1 MYRYF
6 LEVQYKGTHFA
17 GFQKQLNATT
27 IQGCIED
34 ALKMVTKQQVEL
46 TCSSRTDAGV
56 HAMQN
61 FFHFDFETEFNSHWL
76 YNLNAILPADIVIQN
91 IFLVND
97 DAHSR
102 FDATY
107 RSYQYHIYQQ
117 KNPFIKETAYFY
129 PFTLNMDLLNQAAA
143 VLKSYTNFTSF
154 SKRNTQVKTFNC
166 NIMESE
172 WIKVDQQ
179 LVYKVS
185 ANRFLRGM
193 VRALVATMLRV
204 GRGQISIEELRKII
218 EAKDNTLAKFDA
230 PGHGL
235 FLVNV
240 RYPYLEP

>member
-1 MYRYF
+1 MHRYF
-6 LEVQYKGTHFA
+6 LEVQYKGTKFA

-34 ALKMVTKQQVEL
+34 ALKIVAKKQVEL
-46 TCSSRTDAGV
+46 TCSSRTDTGV
-56 HAMQN
+56 HAIQN
-61 FFHFDFETEFNSHWL
+61 FFHFDFESDFDEHWL

-91 IFLVND
+91 IFLVSN

-102 FDATY
+102 FDADY
-107 RSYQYHIYQQ
+107 RSYQYHIYQY
-117 KNPFIKETAYFY
+117 KNPFIKEIAYFY

-143 VLKSYTNFTSF
+143 VLKTYTDFTSF

-166 NIMESE
+166 NIIESE
-172 WIKVDQQ
+172 WVTIDQQ

-218 EAKDNTLAKFDA
+218 ESKDNTLAKFDA